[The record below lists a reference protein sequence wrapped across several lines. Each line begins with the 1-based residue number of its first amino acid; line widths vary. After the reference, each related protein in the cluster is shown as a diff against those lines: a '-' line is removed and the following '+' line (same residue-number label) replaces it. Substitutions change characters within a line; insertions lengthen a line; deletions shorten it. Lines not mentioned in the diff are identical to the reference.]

1 MFYPQPSYTLH
12 SISTYTT
19 PAMHPLYSHMEC
31 MDSTL
36 SSIRHHIPMLHP
48 CLLIQLAMAYSLPV
62 DTHYMYHNHFSV
74 LHMEQ
79 ASPLIQHP
87 TTSPATVYVKE
98 DKTLKLQACPAD
110 PKDFP
115 ACEKKVRPALRKFN
129 MHHLLDDD
137 TIATEENHKASAK
150 LGTFLLLSFNKEHM
164 KWFMGTEGKQYEEC
178 GSEMWQCLCAK
189 ILDEEDKDELYDR
202 LLHPQMGTDKSP
214 LDYKLELEQVLCA
227 AMVKKLHINIHQV
240 I

>member
-1 MFYPQPSYTLH
+1 
-12 SISTYTT
+12 
-19 PAMHPLYSHMEC
+19 
-31 MDSTL
+31 
-36 SSIRHHIPMLHP
+36 MLHP
-48 CLLIQLAMAYSLPV
+48 CLLIQLAM
-62 DTHYMYHNHFSV
+62 
-74 LHMEQ
+74 